1 MRPVLPS
8 ADWTG
13 PSPTGGV
20 SEMLAA
26 PRLSPVITRNINED
40 GKNAASRKLPPE
52 RTVNANVILIKV
64 LAELLLTHNYLI
76 CGYFS
81 CSHAQAGNLHR
92 LRGESLQL
100 AEAAGCKSPTSH

>member
-1 MRPVLPS
+1 M
-8 ADWTG
+8 
-13 PSPTGGV
+13 
-20 SEMLAA
+20 A
-26 PRLSPVITRNINED
+26 PRLSPVIARNINED
-40 GKNAASRKLPPE
+40 DKNAASRMLPPE
-52 RTVNANVILIKV
+52 RIINANVILIKV

-76 CGYFS
+76 CGYLS